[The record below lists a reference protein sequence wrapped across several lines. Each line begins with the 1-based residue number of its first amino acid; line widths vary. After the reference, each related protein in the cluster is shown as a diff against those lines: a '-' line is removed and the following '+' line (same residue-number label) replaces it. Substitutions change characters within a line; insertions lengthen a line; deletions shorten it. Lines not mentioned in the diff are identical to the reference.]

1 MKKMKIAIVGAGI
14 IGASHKNA
22 VIKNENCCLMAV
34 CDVAIEKAKRLV
46 EEMNIPVY
54 ADYKE
59 MAENVELDA
68 VILNLPHFLHKE
80 VTCYFL
86 EKRIAVLVEKPM
98 ANSVEECDE
107 MIAAAQKSNTFLAV
121 GHVQRYF
128 EAYRVLRDIIANEKL
143 GKLCLI
149 TECRN
154 IYYFN
159 EKRPRWFLDKTKA
172 GGGITMNYGAHSIDK
187 LLYVTDTTIEKVT
200 ANGNN
205 MLNDADVEAAS
216 QILLKLSNGASAS
229 MSYSGCYAPYMK
241 ETIFYFT
248 DGVAKVCGN
257 RELWISEKG
266 GAFERVELNYTK
278 NEIEE
283 QLSEFLKLLNGE
295 KSEVVTPQYGRE
307 VIRVLEEAFKQ
318 M

>member
-1 MKKMKIAIVGAGI
+1 MKRIGIVGAGI
-14 IGASHKNA
+14 IGESHKNA
-22 VIKNENCCLMAV
+22 IMKNDNCCLVSV
-34 CDVAIEKAKRLV
+34 CDVVIEKAKKLV
-46 EEMNIPVY
+46 GEMDIPVY
-54 ADYKE
+54 TDYKE
-59 MAENVELDA
+59 MAKNEELDA

-80 VTCYFL
+80 VTIYFL
-86 EKRIAVLVEKPM
+86 EKKIAVLVEKPM
-98 ANSVEECDE
+98 ANSVEECDA
-107 MIAAAQKSNTFLAV
+107 MIAAAKKSNTFLAI

-128 EAYRVLRDIIANEKL
+128 EAYRALRDIITNEKL

-149 TECRN
+149 TESRN
-154 IYYFN
+154 IFYFN
-159 EKRPRWFLDKTKA
+159 EKRPRWFLNKKKA

-187 LLYVTDTTIEKVT
+187 LLYVTGSAIEKVA

-216 QILLKLSNGASAS
+216 QILLKLSNGASVS
-229 MSYSGCYAPYMK
+229 LSYSGCYAPYM
-241 ETIFYFT
+241 EEVLFYFT
-248 DGVAKVCGN
+248 EGVAKVCGN

-266 GAFERVELNYTK
+266 EAFERVELNYTK

-283 QLSEFLKLLNGE
+283 QLVEFLKLIKGE

-318 M
+318 IG